1 MANMQDKR
9 SAFEDQWRDAFDDAE
24 MTPSAGLWKNI
35 DNQLTQQENG
45 KYRRGFIFYRSLAA
59 ACVVCLLALGYY
71 VLQDSLQLNDSTLGQ
86 ETPNAQP
93 AGANENP
100 ASQAP
105 GNEMNTA
112 PQQDESLAQQAPG
125 SSSTEEKS
133 TAASVV
139 PEEGATEGQGP
150 LAMSGEP
157 ESADTQKAEVRD
169 NTRTTAYTQ
178 EEKLSNS
185 GTGANIPRMLA
196 GVSGSTPSF
205 LAALG
210 PATSEPK
217 QSEWV
222 KEVDKLYRVPQLFAE
237 EEEEAPAQQGRL
249 FAGVNLA
256 TNYFDPNFSQGGGGA
271 LFAANADAAM
281 PEYLAADRQFAQS
294 TLSTA
299 ESYNTQNVSSG
310 LENRPQ
316 LSISYGV
323 DVGMM
328 LSKHLSLESG
338 IDYGQMNSN
347 TSTTLVAEDFSRG
360 QRIPLLVSTAQD
372 VQNSSTRT
380 RFTGR
385 EQQLTNTF
393 EIISVPLKLGYNLQ
407 FNKLNINLSSG
418 LAANFF
424 LNNRLSDKSG
434 QLSTVNLSANSAG
447 SPYKPLYYSAV
458 FSGGLSYLL
467 TRNYAIS
474 VAPNYNLALSN
485 LTEGGYNFSS
495 QPNNFGIDFGVR
507 YIFQ

>member
-9 SAFEDQWRDAFDDAE
+9 SAFEDQWRDAFEDAE

-86 ETPNAQP
+86 QTPAAQP
-93 AGANENP
+93 ADANDNP

-105 GNEMNTA
+105 GNEMDTA
-112 PQQDESLAQQAPG
+112 PQQGESLAQQAPG
-125 SSSTEEKS
+125 SRSTEEKS
-133 TAASVV
+133 SAASVV
-139 PEEGATEGQGP
+139 PEENATEGKGT
-150 LAMSGEP
+150 LALASEP
-157 ESADTQKAEVRD
+157 ESTDTHNAEVRD
-169 NTRTTAYTQ
+169 NTRATAYTQ
-178 EEKLSNS
+178 EERLRNS
-185 GTGANIPRMLA
+185 GTGANIPHMPA
-196 GVSGSTPSF
+196 GISGSTPSA
-205 LAALG
+205 LAGLG
-210 PATSEPK
+210 PATSEPEP
-217 QSEWV
+217 SEWV
-222 KEVDKLYRVPQLFAE
+222 REIDKLYRVPQLFAE
-237 EEEEAPAQQGRL
+237 EEEEAPARQGRL

-271 LFAANADAAM
+271 LFASNADAM
-281 PEYLAADRQFAQS
+281 PEAITADRQFAQS

-338 IDYGQMNSN
+338 IDYGQMNST
-347 TSTTLVAEDFSRG
+347 TSTSLVAENFSRG

-372 VQNSSTRT
+372 LQNSGTRT
-380 RFTGR
+380 RFAGR

-407 FNKLNINLSSG
+407 FDKVNINLSSG
-418 LAANFF
+418 VAANFF
-424 LNNRLSDKSG
+424 LNNRLADESG
-434 QLSTVNLSANSAG
+434 QLSTVNLSANSVG
-447 SPYKPLYYSAV
+447 SPYKPIYYSAV
-458 FSGGLSYLL
+458 FSGGLNYLL

-474 VAPNYNLALSN
+474 VAPNYNVALSN

>member
-9 SAFEDQWRDAFDDAE
+9 SAFEDQWRNAFEDAE

-71 VLQDSLQLNDSTLGQ
+71 VLQDSMQLSKSMLGQ
-86 ETPNAQP
+86 ETPAAQP
-93 AGANENP
+93 ADKDAKPANE
-100 ASQAP
+100 ASVNKA
-105 GNEMNTA
+105 GKI
-112 PQQDESLAQQAPG
+112 PQPDESLALQAPESRKADEPSEG
-125 SSSTEEKS
+125 EPTTNTKESAEPPTTLALAPQAKNQSAQRDNAAGAAFTDDEKKNYKSSDAGKQNLPVLTKGES
-133 TAASVV
+133 
-139 PEEGATEGQGP
+139 PGY
-150 LAMSGEP
+150 LAMLGPTTAEP
-157 ESADTQKAEVRD
+157 EQPGWAE
-169 NTRTTAYTQ
+169 
-178 EEKLSNS
+178 K
-185 GTGANIPRMLA
+185 
-196 GVSGSTPSF
+196 
-205 LAALG
+205 
-210 PATSEPK
+210 
-217 QSEWV
+217 
-222 KEVDKLYRVPQLFAE
+222 VDKLYRVPQLYADE
-237 EEEEAPAQQGRL
+237 EEDASEQQGRL
-249 FAGVNLA
+249 FAGLNLA

-271 LFAANADAAM
+271 LFAANADAM
-281 PEYLAADRQFAQS
+281 PQAISADRQLAQS

-328 LSKHLSLESG
+328 LTKRLSLESG

-347 TSTTLVAEDFSRG
+347 TSTTLIAEDFSRG

-372 VQNSSTRT
+372 VQNSGTRT

-385 EQQLTNTF
+385 EQPLTNTF

-424 LNNRLSDKSG
+424 LNNRLSDESG

>member
-71 VLQDSLQLNDSTLGQ
+71 VLHDSLQQSESMLGQ
-86 ETPNAQP
+86 ETPATPP
-93 AGANENP
+93 ADADANP
-100 ASQAP
+100 ASEALAD
-105 GNEMNTA
+105 EMNRV
-112 PQQDESLAQQAPG
+112 PQPDESLAQGTPNSRIPREPIDDRPAT
-125 SSSTEEKS
+125 STEEPTEQPATLALAPQARSQSAKAGNAVS
-133 TAASVV
+133 ANTAAFAD
-139 PEEGATEGQGP
+139 EERLDSNISRANVLNRTSASDPAYLAT
-150 LAMSGEP
+150 
-157 ESADTQKAEVRD
+157 
-169 NTRTTAYTQ
+169 
-178 EEKLSNS
+178 
-185 GTGANIPRMLA
+185 
-196 GVSGSTPSF
+196 
-205 LAALG
+205 LG
-210 PATSEPK
+210 PATDEPGQPAWIK
-217 QSEWV
+217 TI
-222 KEVDKLYRVPQLFAE
+222 DKLYRVPQLFAKE
-237 EEEEAPAQQGRL
+237 EEEDSEQAGRL
-249 FAGVNLA
+249 FAGLNLA
-256 TNYFDPNFSQGGGGA
+256 TNYFDPNFSQGSGGA
-271 LFAANADAAM
+271 LFAANADAM
-281 PEYLAADRQFAQS
+281 PQAISADRQLAQS

-316 LSISYGV
+316 ISISYGV

-328 LSKHLSLESG
+328 LTKRLSLESG

-347 TSTTLVAEDFSRG
+347 TSTMLVAEDFSRG

-418 LAANFF
+418 VAANFF

-447 SPYKPLYYSAV
+447 SPYKQLYYSAV